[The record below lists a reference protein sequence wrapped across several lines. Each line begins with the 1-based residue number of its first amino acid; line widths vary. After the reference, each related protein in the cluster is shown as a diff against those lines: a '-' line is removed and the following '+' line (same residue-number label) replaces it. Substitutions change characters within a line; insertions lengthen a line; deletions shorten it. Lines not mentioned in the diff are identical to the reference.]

1 MQERPPH
8 KQFLL
13 RGSVLHRT
21 YGTHKNIP
29 GIYLSILTNNI
40 WFYLLWSPVI
50 VYSRPTPHVLPAE
63 PVQAINVCLVV
74 ENLTCSYPGKKVMR
88 GSMVMRLRPC
98 ISNMSNIPPVGRWG
112 AAGGAP
118 EDPAG
123 GVSGGPYYSVTR
135 KLSPS
140 ALECLPADDETQ

>member
-1 MQERPPH
+1 MVPRDCIFASNASRFAGGAGASNQC
-8 KQFLL
+8 L
-13 RGSVLHRT
+13 
-21 YGTHKNIP
+21 P
-29 GIYLSILTNNI
+29 GRRKLDV
-40 WFYLLWSPVI
+40 P
-50 VYSRPTPHVLPAE
+50 
-63 PVQAINVCLVV
+63 
-74 ENLTCSYPGKKVMR
+74 YPGKKVMR